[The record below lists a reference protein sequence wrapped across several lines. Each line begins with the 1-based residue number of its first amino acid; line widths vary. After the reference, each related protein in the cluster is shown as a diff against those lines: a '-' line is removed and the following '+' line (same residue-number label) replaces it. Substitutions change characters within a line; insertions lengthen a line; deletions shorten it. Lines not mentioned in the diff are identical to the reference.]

1 MIVLDMFS
9 PIESWMTKEIEQ
21 LENHIDF
28 YIIPFLSN
36 ILCQFSGLH
45 VIYLFLTSMYLSVYL
60 FINQSI
66 NLSIRLSMLLSMY
79 LSMFLSMYLST
90 NLSIKIIRFPFISQ
104 FSQCRNDEVS
114 CCPSYP
120 QTRDTASS
128 SSINMRQIANAYV
141 PTKSP
146 R

>member
-21 LENHIDF
+21 LENHIHF

-45 VIYLFLTSMYLSVYL
+45 VIYLFLTSIYLSLYL

-66 NLSIRLSMLLSMY
+66 NLSIRLSM
-79 LSMFLSMYLST
+79 FLSIYLST

-114 CCPSYP
+114 CCPSYS

-128 SSINMRQIANAYV
+128 SSINMRQIANAFDKYV